1 MSVLVMNT
9 TQHHAIRRNAQGFT
23 LVELAVVI
31 LLIGITLVF
40 AAPRL
45 PQSPL
50 IDPTSSAARWIIV
63 NVRDLKER
71 AVREQT
77 QYTLHVGIDGSRFWV
92 THEDMTTE
100 EQERAKA
107 AGYSLPGDL
116 RVADVEF
123 PDTSRLL
130 SGQVDIDFYERGYSD
145 RVMLHLADGEE
156 RMSFQIEPFLT
167 RVKVFDEY
175 VSFGG

>member
-1 MSVLVMNT
+1 MSALLMKT
-9 TQHHAIRRNAQGFT
+9 TAAHPIGSRQQGLT

-31 LLIGITLVF
+31 LLISITLVF

-45 PQSPL
+45 PESPL
-50 IDPTSSAARWIIV
+50 MDPTRSAARWIIL

-77 QYTLHVGIDGSRFWV
+77 QYTLHVGIDDSRFWV
-92 THEDMTTE
+92 THEDMTAE
-100 EQERAKA
+100 EQERAQA
-107 AGYSLPGDL
+107 ESYRLPGDL

-123 PDTSRLL
+123 PDASRLL

-145 RVMLHLADGEE
+145 RVMLHLAEGEE
-156 RMSFQIEPFLT
+156 RMSLQIEPFLS